1 MNNTFLRRQ
10 FQYILSQLGRAGMIG
25 LCMLGLAL
33 FAYITVIK
41 SAEAELKTTRSK
53 LEAAYRPVLTSPNS
67 AAASS
72 LDQEEQLQ
80 IFYKSFP
87 KQQSIPIALQGIYTA
102 AVQLELALETG
113 EYTWGQTGTD
123 RLVRYRVLLPVK
135 GTFSQLVSFVDQVL
149 EGDNHI
155 ALENASFKRDKV
167 SDSSVDAKLI
177 FIVFVDAQP

>member
-1 MNNTFLRRQ
+1 MNSTFLRRQ
-10 FQYILSQLGRAGMIG
+10 FQYALSQLGRTGLIG
-25 LCMLGLAL
+25 LCMLGLAV
-33 FAYITVIK
+33 FVYITVIK

-53 LEAAYRPVLTSPNS
+53 LEAAYRPVLTSANS
-67 AAASS
+67 ATASA

-80 IFYKSFP
+80 IFYQSFP
-87 KQQSIPIALQGIYTA
+87 KQESIPIALKGIYTA
-102 AVQLELALETG
+102 AVQLKLTLESG
-113 EYTWGQTGTD
+113 EYTWSQTGTD

-149 EGDNHI
+149 EADSHI

-177 FIVFVDAQP
+177 FVVFVDAQP